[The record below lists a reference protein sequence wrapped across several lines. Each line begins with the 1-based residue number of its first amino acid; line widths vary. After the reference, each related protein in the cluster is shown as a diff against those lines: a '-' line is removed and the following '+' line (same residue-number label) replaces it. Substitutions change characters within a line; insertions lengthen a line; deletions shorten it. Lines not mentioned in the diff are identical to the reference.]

1 MSCKNCLEWDR
12 LWMVHAYRGTESP
25 RRVFGRDLTKSKALD
40 RARLVGRLFPEMAD
54 ARVTPSVG

>member
-12 LWMVHAYRGTESP
+12 LWTVSAYRGTESP
-25 RRVFGRDLTKSKALD
+25 RRVFGRDMGKAEALE

-54 ARVTPSVG
+54 AQIAPSVG